1 MNATKPFGRLGS
13 RGSAR
18 LAANLEASF
27 KTPAQ
32 AFRVIV
38 RDISR
43 HGAGIE
49 TTPEAALGFEGVLT
63 VGSLAMRCS
72 VVWTCRSL
80 GGLKFYRPLNKGQMC
95 EVQRMVEEGETS
107 GLVRFATASHTLSWR
122 SLGGVNSVWGSAVS
136 PAAARQV
143 IKPVKAACA
152 DHLVRE

>member
-18 LAANLEASF
+18 LAASLEARF
-27 KTPAQ
+27 ETPAQ

-49 TTPEAALGFEGVLT
+49 TPPQAVLGFEGVLR
-63 VGSLAMRCS
+63 VGNLAMQCS

-80 GGLKFYRPLNKGQMC
+80 GGLKFCRPLNKGQMC
-95 EVQRMVEEGETS
+95 EVQRMVEEGQAS
-107 GLVRFATASHTLSWR
+107 GLVRLAAASHTLSWR
-122 SLGGVNSVWGSAVS
+122 SLGGVGSVWGSAVS
-136 PAAARQV
+136 PAAARHLGLR
-143 IKPVKAACA
+143 AA
-152 DHLVRE
+152 RGWQ